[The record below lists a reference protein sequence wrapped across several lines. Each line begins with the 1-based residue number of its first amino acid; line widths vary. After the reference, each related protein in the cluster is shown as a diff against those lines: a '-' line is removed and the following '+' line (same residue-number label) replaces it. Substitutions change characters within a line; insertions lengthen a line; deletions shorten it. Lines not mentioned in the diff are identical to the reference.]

1 MLKSHRHFAALS
13 GKLTKHA
20 QEMEVLKKHHDRL
33 LNDAALRAAALISS
47 GVFERTAEGKL
58 VVAEPYSQVITSKL
72 AA

>member
-1 MLKSHRHFAALS
+1 
-13 GKLTKHA
+13 
-20 QEMEVLKKHHDRL
+20 MEVLKKHHDRL